1 MAGKSYSQHQMRN
14 RHKDSLVAWLRAF
27 WASGRPRLRT
37 AWHVLKQ
44 AYLRF
49 LGARATEAAAG
60 MAYYAIFS
68 LFPLLIFLVVFGSS
82 VLKGAYVREQVIR
95 MVTQVLPTSQE
106 VVVENLN
113 SVLETRKTVG
123 SLAALSL
130 LWSSSG
136 FFSILAH
143 QINRAW
149 PRALLR
155 TSLERRIVALAM
167 VGGLAGLLI
176 LWFGFTTTLLPH
188 LGVPLWRALLRDAP
202 ILRRILRLAVAW
214 LPPFLFSFGLYRFLP
229 KTHVRW
235 QEAFWGA
242 LLTTAGWKVV
252 TTAFLWYLSSG
263 WAKYHLVYGS
273 LASVLIL
280 MLWIYLI
287 SAIILFGAHLSA
299 AAARHE
305 GGEDVAPTPAGQPPA
320 RR

>member
-1 MAGKSYSQHQMRN
+1 MN
-14 RHKDSLVAWLRAF
+14 RRRDPSIAWLRAL
-27 WASGRPRLRT
+27 AARCSLRLWT

-49 LGARATEAAAG
+49 LAARATEAAAG
-60 MAYYAIFS
+60 MAFYAMFS

-82 VLKGAYVREQVIR
+82 VLRGQYVREQVIQ
-95 MVTQVLPTSQE
+95 MITQVLPTSQDL
-106 VVVENLN
+106 VVENLN

-167 VGGLAGLLI
+167 VGGLTGLLI
-176 LWFGFTTTLLPH
+176 LWSGFTTTLLPR
-188 LGVPLWRALLRDAP
+188 LGVPLWHALLRDAP
-202 ILRRILRLAVAW
+202 ILRRVLSLSVAW
-214 LPPFLFSFGLYRFLP
+214 LPPFLFSMGLYRFLP

-242 LLTTAGWKVV
+242 LLTTGGWKVA

-263 WAKYHLVYGS
+263 WATYHLVYGS

-287 SAIILFGAHLSA
+287 STVILFGAHLSA
-299 AAARHE
+299 AAAHHE
-305 GGEDVAPTPAGQPPA
+305 AEETPTEYLLPPSTPNT
-320 RR
+320 